1 MLFYITLS
9 LTFTVK
15 VCHTTSI
22 GIFLT
27 HFFKYYTQGIP
38 KLLHY
43 FMLKNSFWTL
53 SIYIINNPHLVT
65 VYALNYH
72 CIIIKQISCM
82 NTGHRKR
89 VFCHCVQKECVGGGQ
104 LNHLAFW
111 LPGGGLYLK
120 HIQIVYVNA
129 QEYMHKTAEYT
140 W

>member
-27 HFFKYYTQGIP
+27 HFFKYYTQGIQ

-65 VYALNYH
+65 VYALNYL

-89 VFCHCVQKECVGGGQ
+89 VFCHCVQKECVP
-104 LNHLAFW
+104 LVW
-111 LPGGGLYLK
+111 LQPSRTFHNYCCMQVEIAIKFFVKLS
-120 HIQIVYVNA
+120 
-129 QEYMHKTAEYT
+129 
-140 W
+140 